1 VHSVCCLGYLTKVK
15 ARHHTEQHDLYK
27 AITDRLIMDF
37 SFFTGTIGRGPK
49 LSRPL
54 TRLEAAE
61 AMRMILAGVVEPI
74 QLGGF
79 LLVLRQ
85 RGETAPE
92 LAGFVDAVR
101 TRLDMPLS
109 SVTPDI
115 DWPSYADHHRQ
126 QPWFVLVPVLLAA
139 NGIKVLMH
147 GISGT
152 LDGCAPT
159 RPALEALGI
168 RPSRSLAEAST
179 RLAAGNFAYVGLEDI
194 APEVERL
201 FHLKPLLGVR
211 SVANTFIRD
220 LNPLGANL
228 SLVGIVHAAY
238 RPLHQEALGL
248 LGQSNAAV
256 FKGIGGEAHRNPFKS
271 VQIATLI
278 DGAHG
283 LEDWPATL
291 SGDAYVWR
299 DEDLTP
305 ARIAA
310 LWQGEIAHPAA
321 EASITATTAIALK
334 LMGRAKTR
342 TEAINLAQS
351 MWHARNRHQALTG

>member
-1 VHSVCCLGYLTKVK
+1 MRLYRTQPLISPLNYFARFQQVQGIEPKSLASRPIVHSVCCLGYLTKVK

-179 RLAAGNFAYVGLEDI
+179 RLAAGNFA
-194 APEVERL
+194 
-201 FHLKPLLGVR
+201 
-211 SVANTFIRD
+211 
-220 LNPLGANL
+220 NL